1 MGKKN
6 PPTLQSKGWR
16 GFRHVYFHFCRKQF
30 KHSFVW
36 SCCAVAFVTVVSFFS
51 GKSYFE
57 LLVVLS
63 DIGIKVA
70 PPLLG
75 FTLSGYSLIVGVND
89 VTIAERLK
97 SHKTKFGITMY
108 QLLYTSFIA
117 MLGSIFLLLL
127 ESVVLHYVLEADIS
141 LDFPIIVDIIDVIV
155 FLGYTLTMFYALF
168 AVKDLLSNL
177 FSLGQ
182 TANNIYQEMHKNEN
196 K

>member
-1 MGKKN
+1 MEKKDS
-6 PPTLQSKGWR
+6 PTLQSKGWR
-16 GFRHVYFHFCRKQF
+16 GFRHVYFRYCRKQF
-30 KHSFVW
+30 KPSFVW
-36 SCCAVAFVTVVSFFS
+36 SCCAVAFVTIVACFS

-89 VTIAERLK
+89 VTIAEKLK

-117 MLGSIFLLLL
+117 MLGSIFLLLI
-127 ESVVLHYVLEADIS
+127 ESVVLHYVIEADLS
-141 LDFPIIVDIIDVIV
+141 LEVPMIVDVINIII
-155 FLGYTLTMFYALF
+155 FLGYSLTMFYALF

-182 TANNIYQEMHKNEN
+182 TANNIY
-196 K
+196 